1 MDITDFSYM
10 KNYRFFAQIADGIED
25 LGVSE
30 LCELGA
36 SDVQSTFRGLYFSVD
51 KAALYRINYS
61 SRLVT
66 SVLAPIM
73 TFDCHN
79 TKYLYKTA
87 RSIPWTEVFDLDR
100 TFMVKSNV
108 SNSKIRHSQYAA
120 LLIKDAVVDTFME
133 QFARRPNVDRINP
146 DVVFNLHISNNKATI
161 YLDTSGGSLHRR
173 GYRTDAVE
181 APMQETLAASIIRL
195 SGWDGSRPIYD
206 PMCGSGT
213 LLCEALMHYC
223 RIPSGFLRKSFGFE
237 YLPDFDDAIWKKV
250 RKEADRDIRDLP
262 GGLIGGSDASQ
273 QAIGYARANLGRIPG
288 GRRAL
293 LKTQRFQDLKK
304 LEDLVI
310 VSNPPY
316 GLRMSRG
323 TDMAA
328 FMKEFGDFLKQR
340 CRGSRAYIY
349 YGDRG
354 LIKSTGLKTSWKR
367 PLKNGQLDGRL
378 VLYEMY

>member
-146 DVVFNLHISNNKATI
+146 DVVFNLHISHNKATI
-161 YLDTSGGSLHRR
+161 YLDTSR
-173 GYRTDAVE
+173 G
-181 APMQETLAASIIRL
+181 
-195 SGWDGSRPIYD
+195 
-206 PMCGSGT
+206 
-213 LLCEALMHYC
+213 
-223 RIPSGFLRKSFGFE
+223 
-237 YLPDFDDAIWKKV
+237 
-250 RKEADRDIRDLP
+250 
-262 GGLIGGSDASQ
+262 
-273 QAIGYARANLGRIPG
+273 
-288 GRRAL
+288 
-293 LKTQRFQDLKK
+293 
-304 LEDLVI
+304 
-310 VSNPPY
+310 
-316 GLRMSRG
+316 
-323 TDMAA
+323 
-328 FMKEFGDFLKQR
+328 
-340 CRGSRAYIY
+340 
-349 YGDRG
+349 
-354 LIKSTGLKTSWKR
+354 
-367 PLKNGQLDGRL
+367 
-378 VLYEMY
+378 

>member
-1 MDITDFSYM
+1 MEKTDFSYS

-30 LCELGA
+30 LQELGA
-36 SDVQSTFRGLYFSVD
+36 SDVQSTFRGLYFSAD
-51 KAALYRINYS
+51 KATLYRINYA

-66 SVLAPIM
+66 RVLAPIM

-87 RSIPWTEVFDLDR
+87 LSIPWTEIFGLDK
-100 TFMVKSNV
+100 TFMVMSNV

-120 LLIKDAVVDTFME
+120 LLIKDAIVDTFME
-133 QFARRPNVDRINP
+133 HFSERPNVDRITP
-146 DVVFNLHISNNKATI
+146 DIVFNLHISNNKATI

-195 SGWDGSRPIYD
+195 SGWDGEKPLHD

-223 RIPSGFLRKSFGFE
+223 RIPSGHLRQSFGFE
-237 YLPDFDDAIWKKV
+237 YLPDFDGDIWKKV

-262 GGLIGGSDASQ
+262 GGLISGSDVDQ
-273 QAIGYARANLGRIPG
+273 QAIGSARANLGHLPG
-288 GRRAL
+288 GKRAT
-293 LKTQRFQDLKK
+293 LKTQRFQDLIK

-310 VSNPPY
+310 VCNPPY
-316 GLRMSRG
+316 GIRMNRG
-323 TDMAA
+323 MDMAA
-328 FMKEFGDFLKQR
+328 FMKEFGDFLKQK
-340 CRGSRAYIY
+340 CRGSRAYVY
-349 YGDRG
+349 FGDRG
-354 LIKSTGLKTSWKR
+354 LIKSVGLKTSWKR